1 MDDDEED
8 GEAKFTVRNTEEGRR
23 AMSTAWRMRLR
34 AKTRRET
41 RARRRRMSFI
51 RKDTSRCR
59 NRRREGD
66 DRHRRHT
73 IVIIIGVTNIGLHRL
88 RITDAGLR
96 RTIGTVRLRMVAD
109 RLHTVT
115 DRRLHTVT
123 VPRRLL
129 LVTALRLLR
138 MGTDRLLP
146 VTDIRRRLCIASATC
161 LRLLACL
168 RAVRL
173 RAVRLPRIARR
184 RTTTVNQSPLNCLR
198 LRRQC
203 HRRRRRTPYH
213 SST

>member
-1 MDDDEED
+1 MRKDGMDDDEED
-8 GEAKFTVRNTEEGRR
+8 DKARFTVRNTEEGRR
-23 AMSTAWRMRLR
+23 AMSTAWRMRVR

-66 DRHRRHT
+66 DRRRRRT

-96 RTIGTVRLRMVAD
+96 RTIGAVRLRMVAD

-129 LVTALRLLR
+129 TVTVLRRLLTVMALRLLR
-138 MGTDRLLP
+138 MGTDRLRP
-146 VTDIRRRLCIASATC
+146 VTDIRRRLCIASATR

-168 RAVRL
+168 
-173 RAVRLPRIARR
+173 
-184 RTTTVNQSPLNCLR
+184 
-198 LRRQC
+198 
-203 HRRRRRTPYH
+203 
-213 SST
+213 